1 MVFPSRSMMADRIRC
16 NGGRRHHLE
25 QWLKR
30 GDQLRATVAPHTSK
44 HCKIESNMNTLT
56 RCRSLE
62 FLDSDKFGNKLNHST
77 PGLRR
82 SIDVLESNDHQIIV
96 HRSADDI
103 DQDDMDVLRSSSI
116 EQQSNLTV
124 SGSERNRQNNYNYQ
138 PAIDISKHRDSN
150 LTYHK
155 DRKGCANKERSTM
168 ASKSGSEYSK
178 EFVGL
183 GKPKQ
188 ETLSVAERLEELLS
202 KTNEIIHMERIA
214 RRKCREG
221 LAMLDIKHRT
231 QKLVDKDS
239 GLKVSS
245 TSQHGSHGSGSG
257 ASAEDNCRMKK
268 FHRHDYGKPTGE
280 SDENSLI
287 AHEMERI
294 TSSLLGTI
302 GNSNERIIIGKEDD
316 MPASP
321 RVSKE
326 FLDCKEYLSL
336 KSHGIQIDRA
346 NGSDYVRETDPKM
359 TCHHQSSDDQRD
371 NIDDDESDLSEEDD
385 EQLNNGMP
393 YDHYK
398 IGQYYQSDE
407 VDGDVMTTQF
417 NGSTPLNQM
426 SSINCGFY
434 QNTCFDD
441 FSSSS
446 NNTLKSVRHMK
457 DSENVT
463 NSASDEVDSRCDLP
477 QMANT
482 KELVELKSRILNGAH
497 WRSGVLRKS
506 VQDVNTLAIDSN
518 TSRCDANGK
527 IDETPINESL
537 IKYYKDN
544 GLLPTR
550 GQKNKILELVAKF
563 QGQDSRVIPN
573 TDNNAEESESSED
586 ELDGV
591 VDADYSSKRP
601 PHQSNRTCQ
610 PLLQRRPMLSPPGNV
625 QLDNVFSIKASEPLQ
640 NVLPFVN
647 KAQPQVAKPNSPYI
661 LSNSSRTIDTRSLIP
676 KDAYF
681 HELPNKSHIKP
692 ITNSNLI
699 EKTLSTSH
707 FAGRNRNPL
716 PLNLTTDGDILYTDR
731 NPSVPLSH
739 AYAEKNLQP
748 MKHQTTA
755 LDYQFGQHQS
765 STSEKLLSTRK
776 FGSNSD
782 SVSTE
787 LEITQINSQPFVL
800 SQTTIEHANMQTKF
814 IADPLQIE
822 RDMNNDSG
830 YSRMCGS
837 SHGASPSLS
846 GQTEPEQN
854 GIVAAMS
861 TTMGNSKIAT
871 TPTATNNISHPVNY
885 IQKNG
890 NNYIFASVGASSL
903 V

>member
-1 MVFPSRSMMADRIRC
+1 MMADRIRC
-16 NGGRRHHLE
+16 NDGRRHHLE

-30 GDQLRATVAPHTSK
+30 GDQLRATIAPHTSK
-44 HCKIESNMNTLT
+44 HCKIDSNMNTLT

-62 FLDSDKFGNKLNHST
+62 FLDSDKFGNKLNYST
-77 PGLRR
+77 AGLRR
-82 SIDVLESNDHQIIV
+82 SIDVLESNEHEIIV

-103 DQDDMDVLRSSSI
+103 DQDDMDVLRSSSV
-116 EQQSNLTV
+116 ERQSNLTV
-124 SGSERNRQNNYNYQ
+124 SGSERNRQHHHHQ
-138 PAIDISKHRDSN
+138 QQQSIDINNHRDHNSAYN
-150 LTYHK
+150 IERMGYV
-155 DRKGCANKERSTM
+155 NKERSTIT
-168 ASKSGSEYSK
+168 SKSGSEYSK
-178 EFVGL
+178 EFGGL
-183 GKPKQ
+183 VKAKQ
-188 ETLSVAERLEELLS
+188 EPLSVAERLEELLS

-221 LAMLDIKHRT
+221 LTMLDIKQRT
-231 QKLVDKDS
+231 QKLMDKDS

-245 TSQHGSHGSGSG
+245 TSQHGSGSG
-257 ASAEDNCRMKK
+257 ASAEDDCRMKK

-316 MPASP
+316 MPVSP
-321 RVSKE
+321 RISKE
-326 FLDCKEYLSL
+326 FLDCKEYLDL
-336 KSHGIQIDRA
+336 KSRGIQMERT
-346 NGSDYVRETDPKM
+346 NGLDYIRNNDPKL
-359 TCHHQSSDDQRD
+359 TSEQSSDDQQDD
-371 NIDDDESDLSEEDD
+371 NDDNESDLSEEEDV
-385 EQLNNGMP
+385 QLNNGMA

-398 IGQYYQSDE
+398 MGQYYQSDE
-407 VDGDVMTTQF
+407 VDGDVLTTQF
-417 NGSTPLNQM
+417 NGTANLNQM
-426 SSINCGFY
+426 SSVNCGFY

-446 NNTLKSVRHMK
+446 NNTMKSVRHMENN
-457 DSENVT
+457 ENVT

-482 KELVELKSRILNGAH
+482 KELVELKSRILNGAQ
-497 WRSGVLRKS
+497 WRRKS
-506 VQDVNTLAIDSN
+506 VQDVNTLAIEN
-518 TSRCDANGK
+518 HTNRCEKISK
-527 IDETPINESL
+527 IDESPINESL

-563 QGQDSRVIPN
+563 QGQDSQAISN
-573 TDNNAEESESSED
+573 TGDNVDESESSED

-591 VDADYSSKRP
+591 ADRDYNLKRAP
-601 PHQSNRTCQ
+601 YQNDQTYQLPS
-610 PLLQRRPMLSPPGNV
+610 QRRPMLLSPKNV
-625 QLDNVFSIKASEPLQ
+625 QLDNEFSIKSSESLQ
-640 NVLPFVN
+640 NVLPYVN
-647 KAQPQVAKPNSPYI
+647 KAQPQVAKPNPPYI
-661 LSNSSRTIDTRSLIP
+661 LSNSNRSIDTRSLIP

-692 ITNSNLI
+692 IANSNLI
-699 EKTLSTSH
+699 EKTRSPPH

-716 PLNLTTDGDILYTDR
+716 PLNLTTDGDILYSDR
-731 NPSVPLSH
+731 NLSVPSH
-739 AYAEKNLQP
+739 MYVEKS
-748 MKHQTTA
+748 HQQIKPQSIA
-755 LDYQFGQHQS
+755 VDYHFGQHQS

-782 SVSTE
+782 SMSTE

-800 SQTTIEHANMQTKF
+800 SQTAIEHANMQTKF

-846 GQTEPEQN
+846 GQTDPDQN
-854 GIVAAMS
+854 GVVATTS
-861 TTMGNSKIAT
+861 TTMITNNNSKVVV
-871 TPTATNNISHPVNY
+871 TPPATNNISHPVNY